1 MRGMGLSDCAE
12 YVAES
17 DSAGYVTAG
26 NQWVYG
32 HWSAQNR
39 YLTMF
44 GRPMKDLQDRTVE
57 PEPLAAQI
65 LAICKGE
72 PDLSLVVV
80 ADRIF
85 ERLPDITMGNLP

>member
-1 MRGMGLSDCAE
+1 MGLADCAA

-17 DSAGYVTAG
+17 DSAEYVTAG

-44 GRPMKDLQDRTVE
+44 GHPMKDLQDSTVE

-72 PDLSLVVV
+72 PDLALVVV

-85 ERLPDITMGNLP
+85 NRLPDITMGNLP

>member
-12 YVAES
+12 YVAGSES
-17 DSAGYVTAG
+17 DGYLTAG

-32 HWSAQNR
+32 HWSGQNR

-44 GRPMKDLQDRTVE
+44 GHPMKDLQDRTVE

-65 LAICKGE
+65 LAICEGE
-72 PDLSLVVV
+72 PDLKLVEV

-85 ERLPDITMGNLP
+85 ERLPDITNGDLP

>member
-1 MRGMGLSDCAE
+1 MGLADCAA

-17 DSAGYVTAG
+17 ESEGYVTAG

-44 GRPMKDLQDRTVE
+44 GRPMKNLQDSTVD

-72 PDLSLVVV
+72 PDLQLVVV

-85 ERLPDITMGNLP
+85 ERLPDIKLGSLP